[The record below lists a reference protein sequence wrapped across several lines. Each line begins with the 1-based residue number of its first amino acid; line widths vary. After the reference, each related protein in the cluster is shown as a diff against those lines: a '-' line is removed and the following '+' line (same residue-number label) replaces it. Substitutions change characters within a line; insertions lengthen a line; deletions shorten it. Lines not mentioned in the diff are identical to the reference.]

1 MALSREKRVGLTVL
15 LALTVLGILVAFL
28 GRMRLGS
35 PGYTVLVDFRYVDS
49 LKPLAPVL
57 YGGGVKVGEV
67 DHLAMVEGKVRVK
80 LHIYKAYQL
89 PKNSVVTI
97 HTSGILGEKYVQI
110 SAGDIAMGVVEKNT
124 VIAGLDPGSLDR
136 TLQKVEALT
145 DFLEPLLTDPK
156 FKKGVHGLLSGLSDL
171 MNELSALVKD
181 SSGDVRAAVKNL
193 REMSEALRGRADEIK
208 GILKSA
214 SGMIN
219 DANKDK
225 FNRSLT
231 SLDAT
236 LAKLDKALAHMD
248 EKKGPM
254 GMMMYDDETAQDL
267 RELLRDL
274 KKHPWK
280 LLWKK

>member
-1 MALSREKRVGLTVL
+1 MAWTREKRVGLTVL
-15 LALTVLGILVAFL
+15 VTMLALGALVAFL

-35 PGYTVLVDFRYVDS
+35 PGYTVLADFRYVDS

-67 DHLAMVEGKVRVK
+67 DQLDMVDGKVRVK
-80 LHIYKAYQL
+80 LHIYKSYQL
-89 PKNSVVTI
+89 PKDSIVTI

-110 SAGDIAMGVVEKNT
+110 SAGDISKGVMEKDQII
-124 VIAGLDPGSLDR
+124 VGLDPGSLDR

-156 FKKGVHGLLSGLSDL
+156 FKKGVHGVIASLNDL
-171 MNELSALVKD
+171 TGELSTLVHD
-181 SSGDVRAAVKNL
+181 SSGDVKIAVKNL
-193 REMSEALRGRADEIK
+193 REMSENLKGRTDELK
-208 GILKSA
+208 GIFKSA

-219 DANKDK
+219 EANREKLT
-225 FNRSLT
+225 RSLA
-231 SLDAT
+231 SLDTT
-236 LAKLDKALAHMD
+236 LSKLDKALAHMD
-248 EKKGPM
+248 EKKGPL
-254 GMMMYDDETAQDL
+254 GMMVYDDAAAEDL
-267 RELLRDL
+267 KDLLKDL